1 MYGHCLRSNKT
12 YDKENE
18 IKLGETCLIESCF
31 LRNLD
36 LYTVLRACYCY
47 MAILKHVK
55 FHFSLQIGPQKRT
68 VHKEMWWPK
77 HLVFVGYIFS
87 CDTIVFM
94 SRHNFLVPLSVF
106 SVFFRW
112 LCVSVLIKTDP
123 LFLFVILWIVH
134 DKHKQKR
141 EEIKWIESFKLKC
154 V

>member
-1 MYGHCLRSNKT
+1 MFPAKSWPVYCSTSMLLLHG
-12 YDKENE
+12 YP
-18 IKLGETCLIESCF
+18 ETCQISF
-31 LRNLD
+31 QFADR
-36 LYTVLRACYCY
+36 
-47 MAILKHVK
+47 
-55 FHFSLQIGPQKRT
+55 IGPQKRT

-87 CDTIVFM
+87 CDTTIVFM

-112 LCVSVLIKTDP
+112 LCVSVLIKTDS
-123 LFLFVILWIVH
+123 LFLFVILWILH